1 MDSLAV
7 RTVVLWIHA
16 LAGAG
21 WVGAS
26 ACYVIAA
33 GAVGTA
39 NDEGRAFVR
48 RVAPAI
54 NGVGVA
60 AMLTVAGSGIVN
72 LLLAGAMRQFHFSRA
87 FIAILSTKVAIFVV
101 MFVLLSASFRAA
113 RRLSG
118 TDDEEVTRA
127 GTRLLIL
134 NGAVVAMGAV
144 ALVLGL
150 WLVGS

>member
-1 MDSLAV
+1 MDSLAF
-7 RTVVLWIHA
+7 RTVILWIHA
-16 LAGAG
+16 LAAGA

-33 GAVGTA
+33 GAVGV
-39 NDEGRAFVR
+39 NDDEGRAFVR
-48 RVAPAI
+48 RVTPAI
-54 NGVGVA
+54 NRVGVA
-60 AMLTVAGSGIVN
+60 AMLTVVGSGIIN
-72 LLLAGAMRQFHFSRA
+72 LMLAGAMRQFHFSQT
-87 FIAILSTKVAIFVV
+87 FIAVLSAKIAIFLV
-101 MFVLLSASFRAA
+101 MFVVLSASFRTA

-118 TDDEEVTRA
+118 ADTSEVARA

-134 NGAVVAMGAV
+134 NGAVVAMGAG